1 MIRQVDATPAF
12 LAVVGCT
19 AAGKSALAM
28 RVAREVDGEIV
39 AMDSRQLY
47 LGMDIGT
54 AKATPE
60 ERVLVPHHGLDIRE
74 PGERYAAG
82 DFARDARRWIA
93 EIRGRGRVAILVG
106 GTGFYLR
113 ALTDPPF
120 AEPPL
125 EEAGRSALEAALAAM
140 PVAEVRRWSQALDPG
155 RAGPGSDDGGRQRMT
170 RRITVALLTGRPLSW
185 WHSHRPSDGRG
196 LRGAVFLVQVPR
208 EVLNGRIERRVDA
221 MMRAGL
227 IGEVERLLRAG
238 YRPGDAGMDAVG
250 YREVA
255 SHLAG
260 EISLDEAVEMIVR
273 ATRRY
278 AKRQRTW
285 FRHQLG
291 GGAIVVDGTVP
302 LEEQAE
308 VVVRHW
314 RMATRAQAVTR

>member
-1 MIRQVDATPAF
+1 MIRKVDATPAF

-39 AMDSRQLY
+39 AMDSRQIY

-60 ERVLVPHHGLDIRE
+60 ERVLVPHHGLDIRK
-74 PGERYAAG
+74 PGERYGAG
-82 DFARDARRWIA
+82 EFARDARRWIA
-93 EIRGRGRVAILVG
+93 EIRGRERVAILVG

-125 EEAGRSALEAALAAM
+125 EDAGRSALEAALAAM
-140 PVAEVRRWSQALDPG
+140 PVAEVRRWSRALDPG
-155 RAGPGSDDGGRQRMT
+155 RTGPGSDDGGRQRMT
-170 RRITVALLTGRPLSW
+170 RRITVAFLTGRSLSW
-185 WHSHRPSDGRG
+185 WHAHRPSDGLG
-196 LRGAVFLVQVPR
+196 LRGAVFLVRVPR
-208 EVLNGRIERRVDA
+208 EVLSSRIERRVDA

-227 IGEVERLLRAG
+227 PGEVEGLLEAG
-238 YRPGDAGMDAVG
+238 YRPGDAGMNAVG
-250 YREVA
+250 YRELA

-260 EISLDEAVEMIVR
+260 EISLDEAVETIVR
-273 ATRRY
+273 ATRQY

-285 FRHQLG
+285 FRHQLD
-291 GGAIVVDGTVP
+291 GGAIVVDGTAR

-314 RMATRAQAVTR
+314 RVAAGAEATAR

>member
-1 MIRQVDATPAF
+1 MICQVDANPAF

-47 LGMDIGT
+47 RGMDIGT

-74 PGERYAAG
+74 PGERYGAG
-82 DFARDARRWIA
+82 EFARDARRWIA
-93 EIRGRGRVAILVG
+93 EIRGRERVAILVG

-125 EEAGRSALEAALAAM
+125 EESGRSALEAALAAM
-140 PVAEVRRWSQALDPG
+140 PVAEVRRWSQTLDPG
-155 RAGPGSDDGGRQRMT
+155 RASPGGDDGGRQRMM

-185 WHSHRPSDGRG
+185 WQSHRPSDGRG
-196 LRGAVFLVQVPR
+196 LCGAVFLVRVPR
-208 EVLNGRIERRVDA
+208 EVLGERIERRVDA

-227 IGEVERLLRAG
+227 PGEVERLLQAG
-238 YRPGDAGMDAVG
+238 HRPGDAGMDAVG

-260 EISLDEAVEMIVR
+260 DISLDEAVEMIVR
-273 ATRRY
+273 ATRQY

-291 GGAIVVDGTVP
+291 GGVIDVDGTAP

-308 VVVRHW
+308 VVVRRW
-314 RMATRAQAVTR
+314 RMAVGAEAVAR